1 MNHLIRNS
9 KRNATLRQGKFD
21 IIKEH
26 FPTRKERREIL
37 NHRKRIGKLMLAGL
51 AASLTLSI
59 TQVQGST
66 LDTLTQEEKQTE
78 AQIASVEVTIGETLA
93 SINLKQMGI
102 DDLKAQIV
110 ATEESQI
117 ETKAAIEAQKE
128 VIASRK
134 EQLKTRLV
142 ALQTSDA
149 TKNQVLMLLDSE
161 NFADFVNRVY
171 IVGQLQAADNE
182 QLEAAISEEE
192 KLAALEEQLAL
203 EIETV
208 KAAESRLNSESTA
221 LAEELTSLK
230 GILSEN
236 QTVLSQVKTEYADEA
251 ARLAAEEAQ
260 AKADA
265 VAAKAAEEQQ
275 IAEASSAAAV
285 AAVAAVAQSASSV
298 QAPVS
303 QITDSSVAAVEAAP
317 IVTVTTPTVTE
328 TPAAQ
333 GKTLVVSATAYS
345 RHEAGLSNFTATGI
359 DLSINPTV
367 IAVDPSVIPLGSL
380 VSVPGY
386 GIAIAGDTGGA
397 IIGNKIDLHM
407 EDLNAALAFGR
418 QTLTI
423 TILQ

>member
-1 MNHLIRNS
+1 M
-9 KRNATLRQGKFD
+9 
-21 IIKEH
+21 
-26 FPTRKERREIL
+26 

-51 AASLTLSI
+51 ALSLTLSI

-134 EQLKTRLV
+134 EQLKIRLV
-142 ALQTSDA
+142 ALQTSAA

-161 NFADFVNRVY
+161 SFADFINRAYV
-171 IVGQLQAADNE
+171 VGQLQAADNE
-182 QLEAAISEEE
+182 QIESAISEEE
-192 KLAALEEQLAL
+192 KLTALEEQLAD
-203 EIETV
+203 EIQTV
-208 KAAESRLNSESTA
+208 KAAENRLKSESTA

-230 GILSEN
+230 GILSDN
-236 QTVLSQVKTEYADEA
+236 QTVLSQVKTKYADEA

-265 VAAKAAEEQQ
+265 EAVAVAAEAAEEQQ
-275 IAEASSAAAV
+275 VAESSSAVAVAESASSTASSSVQESAV
-285 AAVAAVAQSASSV
+285 ASSV

-303 QITDSSVAAVEAAP
+303 QITDSSVASVETAP
-317 IVTVTTPTVTE
+317 VVTVTAPTVTE

-345 RHEAGLSNFTATGI
+345 RHEAGLSNLTATGI
-359 DLSINPTV
+359 DLSVNPMV

>member
-1 MNHLIRNS
+1 MNH
-9 KRNATLRQGKFD
+9 K
-21 IIKEH
+21 
-26 FPTRKERREIL
+26 
-37 NHRKRIGKLMLAGL
+37 KRIGKLMLAGL

-66 LDTLTQEEKQTE
+66 LDTLTQEEQKTE
-78 AQIASVEVTIGETLA
+78 AQIASVEVTIGETLE

-102 DDLKAQIV
+102 DDLKAQID

-117 ETKAAIEAQKE
+117 ETQAAIEAQKAL
-128 VIASRK
+128 IASRK

-142 ALQTSDA
+142 ALQISDA

-161 NFADFVNRVY
+161 NFADFINKAYV
-171 IVGQLQAADNE
+171 ISQLQSADNE
-182 QLEAAISEEE
+182 QIKTAISEEE
-192 KLAALEEQLAL
+192 KLVALEEQLAE
-203 EIETV
+203 EIQTV
-208 KAAESRLNSESTA
+208 KAAESRLKSESTA
-221 LAEELTSLK
+221 LAAELTSLK

-236 QTVLSQVKTEYADEA
+236 QNVLSQVKTEYADEA
-251 ARLAAEEAQ
+251 AREAQ

-265 VAAKAAEEQQ
+265 AAAEAAAKAAEEQQ
-275 IAEASSAAAV
+275 IAESSSAVAESASSTASASVQESAVASSAT
-285 AAVAAVAQSASSV
+285 
-298 QAPVS
+298 APVS
-303 QITDSSVAAVEAAP
+303 QITDSSVASVETAP
-317 IVTVTTPTVTE
+317 VVTITTPAVTE

-359 DLSINPTV
+359 DLSVNPMV

-397 IIGNKIDLHM
+397 IVGNKIDLHM
-407 EDLNAALAFGR
+407 EDLNAALSFGR

>member
-1 MNHLIRNS
+1 MNH
-9 KRNATLRQGKFD
+9 K
-21 IIKEH
+21 
-26 FPTRKERREIL
+26 
-37 NHRKRIGKLMLAGL
+37 KRIGKLMLAGL

-66 LDTLTQEEKQTE
+66 LDTLTQEEQKTE
-78 AQIASVEVTIGETLA
+78 AQIASVEVTIGETLE

-102 DDLKAQIV
+102 DDLKAQID

-117 ETKAAIEAQKE
+117 ETKAAIDAQKAL
-128 VIASRK
+128 IASRK

-142 ALQTSDA
+142 ALQISDA

-161 NFADFVNRVY
+161 NFADFINKAYV
-171 IVGQLQAADNE
+171 ISQLQSADNE
-182 QLEAAISEEE
+182 QIKTAISEEE
-192 KLAALEEQLAL
+192 KLVALEEQLAD
-203 EIETV
+203 EIQTV
-208 KAAESRLNSESTA
+208 KAAESRLKSESTA

-230 GILSEN
+230 GILSDN

-260 AKADA
+260 ANADAEA
-265 VAAKAAEEQQ
+265 VAAASKAAEEQQ
-275 IAEASSAAAV
+275 LAESSSAVAVAESASSAA
-285 AAVAAVAQSASSV
+285 SSSV

-303 QITDSSVAAVEAAP
+303 QITDSSVAAVVTAP
-317 IVTVTTPTVTE
+317 VVTVTAPTVTE

-359 DLSINPTV
+359 DLSVNPMV

-380 VSVPGY
+380 VNVPGY

-397 IIGNKIDLHM
+397 IVGNKIDLHM
-407 EDLNAALAFGR
+407 ENLNAALAFGR